1 MSSRQQPD
9 DKRQERRPVWRAV
22 ERLAWAGGLLA
33 LGVWVVASLTRSA
46 DTRAALDQFA
56 TVRAAQAPHET
67 GPRSESGSPDQQLW
81 SPIRVQAWQA
91 TLTRPM
97 PTPLAVLRI
106 NRFKLEVPVL
116 EGTDDWTLDRA
127 VGHIAETAKLGE
139 DGNSGIAGHRDGF
152 FRALKDIQAGDAL
165 ELETLRGAEAY
176 RVERVWIVSPD
187 DVSVLDPTPARS
199 ITLVTCYPFYFVGSA
214 PQRYIVRAVRVS
226 HQ

>member
-1 MSSRQQPD
+1 MTSRQQPD
-9 DKRQERRPVWRAV
+9 DRRQARRPVWRAA

-56 TVRAAQAPHET
+56 TVRAAQAPHAT
-67 GPRSESGSPDQQLW
+67 GTLAENGPPDQQLW
-81 SPIRVQAWQA
+81 SPIRVKAWRA
-91 TLTRPM
+91 TLARQL

-127 VGHIAETAKLGE
+127 VGHIAETAAPGE
-139 DGNSGIAGHRDGF
+139 NGNSGIAGHRDSF

-165 ELETLRGAEAY
+165 ELETLRGADTY